1 MTMMNYEVDKEK
13 EQAGQAENDFTP
25 YPVEYINNTQ
35 YQVPGQGATP
45 TQQTPIYNGPAAA
58 GWYNRYAPN
67 DLPNSV
73 PTVPKVKNKN
83 GMRAAVLAVLL
94 VIGFM
99 AGMLLP
105 TLFSNNSNST
115 PTAARITS
123 AAVAANNSS
132 TTTVAAPQI
141 NTVSAASPVAVNGG
155 LLSVTQVAQL
165 DRPAVVQIT
174 NQQVPTTRI
183 GRGSSNSSAP
193 VDAGV
198 GSGVIYDKS
207 GYILTNYHVI
217 DGAVALVVT
226 LPDGRTFDGTVV
238 GKDMQTDLAVVK
250 IDPKGADLPVAVLG
264 DSTQLKV
271 GDGVVA
277 IGNALALP
285 GGPTVTAGVVS
296 ALGRSVTEPGT
307 STGLT
312 QSSGPQLYDL
322 VQTDAAIN
330 PGNSGGPLLD
340 MSGKV
345 IGINTLVAGQ
355 AEAGVQAQG
364 IGFAISINQAHQLAD
379 QLVANGKVDH
389 AFLGISFQPLSPAQA
404 KQLSLDT
411 TQRGA
416 VLMQVQSGSPA
427 AQAGLKNGDIVI
439 AIDGTKITGES
450 TLGEIISQHKPGDK
464 VKLDVAT
471 PNSGGNGTQS
481 RTVEVTLGQKTSS

>member
-1 MTMMNYEVDKEK
+1 MMNYEDEK
-13 EQAGQAENDFTP
+13 EQSGQADADFTP
-25 YPVEYINNTQ
+25 YPVEYINSDQ
-35 YQVPGQGATP
+35 FQAPLQGETP
-45 TQQTPIYNGPAAA
+45 TQQTPLYNGQAAA
-58 GWYNRYAPN
+58 GWYNRYTPN
-67 DLPNSV
+67 DLTNSV
-73 PTVPKVKNKN
+73 PTMPKVKSKSS
-83 GMRAAVLAVLL
+83 MRAAVLAVLL
-94 VIGFM
+94 VVGFL

-115 PTAARITS
+115 TASKIPS
-123 AAVAANNSS
+123 VAVAA
-132 TTTVAAPQI
+132 
-141 NTVSAASPVAVNGG
+141 SAAADNGG
-155 LLSVTQVAQL
+155 QLTVTQVAQL

-174 NQQVPTTRI
+174 NQQTRSNPVG
-183 GRGSSNSSAP
+183 GRGSSQGNTNNNSAP

-207 GYILTNYHVI
+207 GYILTNFHVI

-238 GKDMQTDLAVVK
+238 GKDSQTDVAVVK

-264 DSTQLKV
+264 DSSQLKV
-271 GDGVVA
+271 GDGLVA

-285 GGPTVTAGVVS
+285 GGPTVTSGVVS
-296 ALGRSVTEPGT
+296 ALGRSVTEPGSGT
-307 STGLT
+307 ALS

-355 AEAGVQAQG
+355 AEAGIQAQG
-364 IGFAISINQAHQLAD
+364 IGFAISINQARQLAD
-379 QLVANGKVDH
+379 QLVKNGKVEH

-404 KQLSLDT
+404 KQLSLDSS
-411 TQRGA
+411 QRGA

-427 AQAGLKNGDIVI
+427 AQAGLNKGDIVT
-439 AIDGTKITGES
+439 AIDGTKVTGES
-450 TLGEIISQHKPGDK
+450 TLGQIISQHKPGDK
-464 VKLDVAT
+464 VKLEVAT
-471 PNSGGNGTQS
+471 PNSNGSSTQS
-481 RTVEVTLGQKTSS
+481 RTVEVTLGQKTSN